1 MSCMAK
7 KMIFTAVGLLLAV
20 GILVG
25 IKVLQFKTMFAQQAH
40 AAPPP
45 EAVAVSPVRTDT
57 IHPTLEAVGSVTS
70 AQGVTL
76 TAEIAGTVRRI
87 AFDSGTLV
95 KAGDVLVELDSN
107 VEKAQLVATQASA
120 KLARTNLESS
130 RPLISTGA
138 ISGNAFIT
146 LEAQA
151 AQADADVAR
160 LQALVDKKTIRAPFA
175 ATAGLR
181 KVNLGQFV
189 GNGTEIV
196 SLQALDP
203 VYVDFTLPQQRLADV
218 RVGVPIQV
226 TTDVFPDA
234 ISDGKLT
241 AINPQVD
248 PATRNV
254 GMRATFQ
261 NPDGRLRPGMFAHLH
276 VLLPGSEQVLL
287 VPATAVSYAPYG
299 NSVYVVETSK
309 NGQNGTDHV
318 ARQKFVRLGAARGD
332 FVVVT
337 KGLSAG
343 ENVVI
348 TGAFKLRNGEPVMIN
363 NELKPEPSDN
373 PKPTD
378 T

>member
-1 MSCMAK
+1 MAK
-7 KMIFTAVGLLLAV
+7 KIVFTALGLSLVVGA
-20 GILVG
+20 LVG
-25 IKVLQFKTMFAQQAH
+25 IKFEQFQTMFAQQAH

-45 EAVAVSPVRTDT
+45 EAVAVSPVRGDS
-57 IHPTLEAVGSVTS
+57 IRETLETVGSVTA

-76 TAEIAGTVRRI
+76 NAEVAGTVRRI
-87 AFDSGTLV
+87 AFDSGSLV
-95 KAGDVLVELDSN
+95 KAGDVLVELDNN
-107 VEKAQLVATQASA
+107 VEKAQLVAMEANA

-130 RPLISTGA
+130 RPLISSGA

-160 LQALVDKKTIRAPFA
+160 LHALVDKKTIRAPFA
-175 ATAGLR
+175 ATAGIR

-203 VYVDFTLPQQRLADV
+203 VYVDFTLPQQRLANV
-218 RVGVPIQV
+218 NVGVAVQV
-226 TTDVFPDA
+226 STDVFPDKVN
-234 ISDGKLT
+234 DGKLT
-241 AINPQVD
+241 AINPSID
-248 PATRNV
+248 ASTRNV
-254 GMRATFQ
+254 GMRATLK
-261 NPDGRLRPGMFAHLH
+261 NPDGHLRPGMFAKVR

-287 VPATAVSYAPYG
+287 VPATAISYAPYG
-299 NSVYVVETSK
+299 DSVYVVEASK
-309 NGQNGTDHV
+309 DGKQHT

-337 KGLSAG
+337 KGLSPG

-348 TGAFKLRNGEPVMIN
+348 TGAFKLRNGDPVMIN

>member
-1 MSCMAK
+1 
-7 KMIFTAVGLLLAV
+7 
-20 GILVG
+20 
-25 IKVLQFKTMFAQQAH
+25 
-40 AAPPP
+40 
-45 EAVAVSPVRTDT
+45 VRADT
-57 IHPTLEAVGSVTS
+57 IHPTLEAVGSVTA

-76 TAEIAGTVRRI
+76 NAEVAGTVRRI
-87 AFDSGTLV
+87 AFDSGTIV

-107 VEKAQLVATQASA
+107 VERAQLLAAQASA
-120 KLARTNLESS
+120 KLARTNLENS

-160 LQALVDKKTIRAPFA
+160 LQAVVDKKTIRAPFA

-218 RVGVPIQV
+218 HVGVPIQV
-226 TTDVFPDA
+226 STDVFPDV
-234 ISDGKLT
+234 ISDGTLT

-248 PATRNV
+248 AATRSV
-254 GMRATFQ
+254 GMRATFK
-261 NPDGRLRPGMFAHLH
+261 NPDGRLRPGMFAHVR
-276 VLLPGSEQVLL
+276 VLLPGSEPVLL
-287 VPATAVSYAPYG
+287 VPVTAVSYAPYG
-299 NSVYVVETSK
+299 DSVYVVETSK
-309 NGQNGTDHV
+309 DQQSHV

-348 TGAFKLRNGEPVMIN
+348 TGGFKLRNGDPVMIN
-363 NELKPEPSDN
+363 NELKPEASDN